1 MTTLRIARPVSDLD
15 RATRMYS
22 AGLGLVRL
30 GSFDDHD
37 GFDGV
42 MLGRPELPWHLEFT
56 RCRHHAVA
64 PTPTVD
70 DLLVLYL
77 PEPATWSAACERM
90 QRAGFERTASFNP
103 YWDACGRTFVD
114 TDGYRT
120 VLCAKPWLPAASG
133 MAHG

>member
-1 MTTLRIARPVSDLD
+1 MTTLRVARPVSDLD

-30 GSFDDHD
+30 GSFDDHA

-42 MLGRPELPWHLEFT
+42 MLGRPDLPWHLEFT

-77 PEPATWSAACERM
+77 PEPERWSETCDRM
-90 QRAGFERTASFNP
+90 QCAGFKRTASFNP
-103 YWDACGRTFVD
+103 YWDACGRTFLD

-120 VLCAKPWLPAASG
+120 VISG
-133 MAHG
+133 NAWQPSISHCG